1 MCVVYIYFD
10 SPNRIYFWF
19 SGLGVPLI
27 APKSKAIFY
36 GYLGGFVN
44 LSCAVIHEGN
54 TTNFTW
60 TRKENNSLHQQSITT
75 FDDKFIS
82 TIQVD
87 YMIVLFIQLILIQ
100 PFLFFLIR
108 F

>member
-1 MCVVYIYFD
+1 MCVEYICFN

-27 APKSKAIFY
+27 AVKSKAIFY

-54 TTNFTW
+54 STHFKW
-60 TRKENNSLHQQSITT
+60 TRKENNSLHQQTIST

-87 YMIVLFIQLILIQ
+87 YMNDTFIQPKLIQ
-100 PFLFFLIR
+100 PFSCYF
-108 F
+108 